1 MSVLELVGKAHPIL
15 STSALDVED
24 LASPD
29 VQEFIDNLVESAHHY
44 DASGLAANQVG
55 ALYRI
60 CVLSLPGEEVVVL
73 VNPQI
78 HRRVGERR
86 VLEGCLSM
94 GPPWKRVF
102 RSKRVWVRAL
112 DRLGNP
118 IRYRGATEYLAQ
130 VLEHEVGHL
139 DGQTVE
145 DILVPVPSPRPEWR
159 QIHTGRRRR

>member
-1 MSVLELVGKAHPIL
+1 MSVLELVWKDNPIL
-15 STSALDVED
+15 HTPALEVED
-24 LASPD
+24 LASQD
-29 VQEFIDNLVESAHHY
+29 VQQFIDDLLESARYY

-60 CVLSLPGEEVVVL
+60 CVLTLPGDEPVVL

-78 HRRVGERR
+78 HRRVGQRKI
-86 VLEGCLSM
+86 LEGCLSV
-94 GPPWKRVF
+94 GPPWKTVF

-118 IRYRGATEYLAQ
+118 IRYRGATEYLGQ

-145 DILVPVPSPRPEWR
+145 DILVPVPTPRPWK
-159 QIHTGRRRR
+159 QVYTGRRRR